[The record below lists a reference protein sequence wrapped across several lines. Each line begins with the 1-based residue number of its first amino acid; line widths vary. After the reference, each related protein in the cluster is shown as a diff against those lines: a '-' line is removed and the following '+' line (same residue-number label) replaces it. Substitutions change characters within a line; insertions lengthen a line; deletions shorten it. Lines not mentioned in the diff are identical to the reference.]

1 MTERKKLDGRVAL
14 ITGGGRGIGQAI
26 AYAYAAQGARLALA
40 ARTAAELRETARR
53 ITAQHHSEVITII
66 ADVARRDQVENAV
79 ARTLERYGR
88 IDILV
93 NNAGNPGEI
102 GPLWRLD
109 PERWANVISVHLLG
123 AFYGC
128 RAAIP
133 AMLPQG
139 RGRIINMAGVGGP
152 NDTSYDAAKTAIVNM
167 TENLA
172 AELAG
177 TGVTVNAISPG
188 SIHTRM
194 WEEVRD
200 MALAAGDQEL
210 YAKGVAVTSG
220 GGASIARAAQLAVLL
235 ASDPCATLSGRLIRA
250 NQDAFEDIP
259 QHIDAIMASDAYQ
272 LRRVAPQ

>member
-26 AYAYAAQGARLALA
+26 AFAYAAQGARLALA

-79 ARTLERYGR
+79 ARTLEHYGR

-272 LRRVAPQ
+272 LRRIAPQ

>member
-26 AYAYAAQGARLALA
+26 ADAYAAQGARLALA
-40 ARTAAELRETARR
+40 ARTAAELRETARS
-53 ITAQHHSEVITII
+53 ITARHDSEVITII

-79 ARTLERYGR
+79 ACTLERYGR

-139 RGRIINMAGVGGP
+139 RGRIVNMAGVGGP

-250 NQDAFEDIP
+250 NQDAFENIP
-259 QHIDAIMASDAYQ
+259 RHIDAIMASDAYQ

>member
-26 AYAYAAQGARLALA
+26 ADAYAAQGARLALA
-40 ARTAAELRETARR
+40 ARTAAELRETARS
-53 ITAQHHSEVITII
+53 ITARHGSEVITII

-79 ARTLERYGR
+79 ARTLEHYGR

-139 RGRIINMAGVGGP
+139 RGRIVNMAGVGGP

-235 ASDPCATLSGRLIRA
+235 ASDHCAALSGRLIRA

>member
-40 ARTAAELRETARR
+40 ARTAAELRETAHR
-53 ITAQHHSEVITII
+53 ITARHDSEVITIVT
-66 ADVARRDQVENAV
+66 DVARRDQVENAV
-79 ARTLERYGR
+79 ARTLEHYGR
-88 IDILV
+88 VDILV

-235 ASDPCATLSGRLIRA
+235 ASDPCAALSGRLIRA

>member
-26 AYAYAAQGARLALA
+26 ADAYAAQGARLALA

-53 ITAQHHSEVITII
+53 ITAQHGSEVITII

-79 ARTLERYGR
+79 ARTLEHYGR

-139 RGRIINMAGVGGP
+139 RGRIVNMAGVGGP

-235 ASDPCATLSGRLIRA
+235 ASDPCAALSGRLLRA

-272 LRRVAPQ
+272 LRRVDPQ

>member
-1 MTERKKLDGRVAL
+1 MTARKKLDGRVAL

-26 AYAYAAQGARLALA
+26 AHAYAAEGARLALA
-40 ARTAAELRETARR
+40 ARTAAELQETARSVA
-53 ITAQHHSEVITII
+53 AQHGSEVITII

-79 ARTLERYGR
+79 ARTLEGYGR
-88 IDILV
+88 IDIMV

-109 PERWANVISVHLLG
+109 PERWANVIAVHLLG
-123 AFYGC
+123 TFYGC

-139 RGRIINMAGVGGP
+139 RGRIVNMAGVGGP

-172 AELAG
+172 VELAG

-200 MALAAGDQEL
+200 MARAAGDREL
-210 YAKGVAVTSG
+210 YEKGVAVTSG
-220 GGASIARAAQLAVLL
+220 GGASIARAAQLAALL
-235 ASDPCATLSGRLIRA
+235 AGDDCGALSGRLIRA
-250 NQDAFEDIP
+250 NQDAFEEIP
-259 QHIDAIMASDAYQ
+259 QRIDAIMATDAYQ